1 MDLDKQIEAL
11 LFWKGEPV
19 TLKRLSEFT
28 KRTPEE
34 LDIALTTLEAALKDR
49 GIILQRIGE
58 EVTLGTAPAMGELVE
73 KLTKD
78 ELDRELSKATLET
91 LSIVLYKGPI
101 RRSEI
106 DFIRGVNSTFILRN
120 LLIRGLVEKVTDPK
134 DERVFLYK
142 ASFELLSY
150 LGVSKVEDLPE
161 FAKVQE
167 DLENWKQETAK
178 AEEPAP
184 TPAPTPEPSAPAAD
198 SPAPNA

>member
-28 KRTPEE
+28 KKTPEE
-34 LDIALTTLEAALKDR
+34 VDVALNTLEIALKDR
-49 GIILQRIGE
+49 GIVLQRIGE
-58 EVTLGTAPAMGELVE
+58 EVTLGTAAAMGETIE
-73 KLTKD
+73 ALTK
-78 ELDRELSKATLET
+78 EEINRELSKATLET
-91 LSIVLYKGPI
+91 LSIILYKGPI

-120 LLIRGLVEKVTDPK
+120 LLIRGLIEKVTDPK

-142 ASFELLSY
+142 PTFELLSH

-161 FAKVQE
+161 FGKVQE
-167 DLENWKQETAK
+167 DLETWKRETAK
-178 AEEPAP
+178 TEGESQPVTPAVPPPPAP
-184 TPAPTPEPSAPAAD
+184 PETAV
-198 SPAPNA
+198 